1 MDMNLSG
8 QHVLI
13 TGGSKGIGLA
23 CAQAFLSEGAKVTLL
38 ARQSQRL
45 QAACA
50 QLARDHDPKRIAGL
64 SVDLSVGSAASE
76 AIQTVLKQWGPIDVL
91 VNSAGAARRTPPD
104 ELSIQ
109 AWHDAM
115 DAKYFSYLHA
125 IDPVIKHMVDRGRG
139 TVINIIGAGGKMAN
153 PIHLPGGAANA
164 ALMLV
169 TAGLANA
176 YAAKG
181 IRVNGINPGSTLTER
196 LREGLQA
203 EARMQGISE
212 EEALQKSSSR
222 IPMGRMAE
230 PEEIAHVAV
239 FLASGKAS
247 YVNGAIVTMDGAS
260 TPTVL

>member
-1 MDMNLSG
+1 MW
-8 QHVLI
+8 
-13 TGGSKGIGLA
+13 
-23 CAQAFLSEGAKVTLL
+23 AQQPA
-38 ARQSQRL
+38 
-45 QAACA
+45 
-50 QLARDHDPKRIAGL
+50 
-64 SVDLSVGSAASE
+64 
-76 AIQTVLKQWGPIDVL
+76 KQWGPIDVL

-212 EEALQKSSSR
+212 EEALQKSTSR